1 MKKSRHEALSE
12 RRKRAGIN
20 LLQGED
26 FLDVAKEH
34 NISPRTLLA
43 WRNHEYAKWEGDPF
57 EGREP
62 GPSDDYDGEWPNE
75 KEEMEA
81 YAQMGLNPD
90 RFLDESLRER
100 YSFFLEQTAEK
111 IDTSKTR

>member
-1 MKKSRHEALSE
+1 MKKSLHEALSE
-12 RRKRAGIN
+12 RRKRAGIS

-62 GPSDDYDGEWPNE
+62 GPSDDYHGEWPNE

-81 YAQMGLNPD
+81 YTQMGLNPD

-100 YSFFLEQTAEK
+100 YSLFVKQTA
-111 IDTSKTR
+111 TNLPAG